1 LAKSSASFFEIAH
14 FTITTAAQINKTKA
28 EPGNQAGKQHGGR
41 Y

>member
-14 FTITTAAQINKTKA
+14 CTITTAQINKTKA